1 MSTCPRVFQSWMRFD
16 IITIF
21 PEMFGS
27 VFSKGVIKKAL
38 DKGLIEVHVHN
49 LRDFTFDKH
58 KQIDDRPFGGGQGM
72 VLKSEPIFA
81 AVEKIKLD
89 EKTLVYLLSPQG
101 RKFDFRL
108 AEELAQHPQ
117 VILICGRY
125 EGVDERV
132 IQYLVTGEISIGD
145 YILTGGEPAAIVVV
159 DGISR
164 FIPQVVGNVESVKND
179 SFYEGLL
186 EFPQYTRP
194 RNFRG
199 MEVPEVLFSGDHSKI
214 ESWRRK
220 KSLEKTWLQR
230 PDLLES
236 RKLSAEEKKILEQIP
251 TEKRGKKDE
260 SD

>member
-1 MSTCPRVFQSWMRFD
+1 LTCPRVFQSWMRFD

-38 DKGLIEVHVHN
+38 DKGIIEVHVHN

-81 AVEKIKLD
+81 AVEKIKRR
-89 EKTLVYLLSPQG
+89 EETPVYLLSPQG

-164 FIPQVVGNVESVKND
+164 FIPQVVGNVESVKSD

-194 RNFRG
+194 RNIRG

-230 PDLLES
+230 ADLLKS
-236 RKLSAEEKKILEQIP
+236 RKLSAEEKKILEQIT